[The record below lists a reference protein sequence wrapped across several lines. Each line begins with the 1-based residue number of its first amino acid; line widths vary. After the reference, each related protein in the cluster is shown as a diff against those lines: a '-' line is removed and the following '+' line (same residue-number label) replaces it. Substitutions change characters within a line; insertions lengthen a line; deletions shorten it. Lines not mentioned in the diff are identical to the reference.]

1 MFDEYY
7 VAFTEPSAEHVR
19 LYVRAFVVFGVVGYA
34 LWYFLVESR
43 REVVNMKVNFDDIGG

>member
-7 VAFTEPSAEHVR
+7 VAFTEPSAEHVW